1 MNPLL
6 RHLGYGLAAVP
17 AFFLPFAY
25 LIAVGWLCAYAL
37 PASYHGEEI
46 PASGDRFLVVTR
58 AGFHALVVQWPIYL
72 AWVLVTR
79 RLTPRLRLLWG
90 GVMVVFSLFAIPWF
104 LFAMWRRSERV
115 ELLRYI
121 RRPSVRHYFAKGLRE
136 DLPPMRHHLDLPDE
150 YRRVRFLGPVEEAPP
165 EFRILTAHNPEGVIT
180 AAQANDEADDH
191 LRAELTRLEFEF
203 FPVTGGSPDFSHAEP
218 GYGVVCTRAEALL
231 LARRFR
237 QNGFFEVL
245 GGRVYL
251 FSVHEAHRPG
261 EYVGRWRDLAED
273 ELREEVPAE
282 AAEGDEVDETVG
294 DVDSVRPI

>member
-1 MNPLL
+1 MNPTL
-6 RHLGYGLAAVP
+6 RHIGYGLAALP

-46 PASGDRFLVVTR
+46 PESGDRFLVVTR
-58 AGFHALVVQWPIYL
+58 AGFHALVVQWPIYFV
-72 AWVLVTR
+72 WVLVTR

-104 LFAMWRRSERV
+104 LFAMWRRSERI
-115 ELLRYI
+115 ELLRFI

-150 YRRVRFLGPVEEAPP
+150 YRRVRFRGPVEEAPP
-165 EFRILTAHNPEGVIT
+165 EFRILTAHNPEGVVT
-180 AAQANDEADDH
+180 SAEANDEADVH
-191 LRAELTRLEFEF
+191 FQAELERLGFES

-237 QNGFFEVL
+237 QNGFYEVL

-251 FSVHEAHRPG
+251 FSVHEAHRSG
-261 EYVGRWRDLAED
+261 EYVGRWRDLAEKAVVDGID
-273 ELREEVPAE
+273 EVPGEGEEVA
-282 AAEGDEVDETVG
+282 
-294 DVDSVRPI
+294 RN